1 LKNGYYVCER
11 IKDDSYLGQKLIK
24 KQINLKPKKMNS
36 NFTYLRNLIS
46 VVLLSVSFSA
56 ASAQTTESVNPG
68 ISNVKATIVNNNIVL
83 NWNVT
88 DALASNMCEVQAS
101 KDGKNFSTI
110 GLVMGPDPKQTNN
123 GFAFKQNLS
132 KMKAG
137 QVYYRVVSVGANANG
152 GTSNVVKSTI

>member
-1 LKNGYYVCER
+1 M
-11 IKDDSYLGQKLIK
+11 
-24 KQINLKPKKMNS
+24 NL
-36 NFTYLRNLIS
+36 NFTSLRNLI
-46 VVLLSVSFSA
+46 VVSLLTFSFSTTF
-56 ASAQTTESVNPG
+56 AQTATTDNSG
-68 ISNVKATIVNNNIVL
+68 INNVKASIVNNNIVI

-88 DALASNMCEVQAS
+88 DELVSSICEVQAS